1 MKSMS
6 KHHIVIPP
14 PKVELPDKFRTE
26 DKIRD
31 YVDGHLHITALKGK
45 LTGQFDWPY
54 HHNIKVAWK
63 QDLYEMS
70 RWWRIER
77 SRADHLEEIVEGL
90 QREVDDLRGRNGIFR
105 RLFPRRPRNG

>member
-14 PKVELPDKFRTE
+14 PKVGLPERFQTDE
-26 DKIRD
+26 NIRD
-31 YVDGHLHITALKGK
+31 YM
-45 LTGQFDWPY
+45 
-54 HHNIKVAWK
+54 HNHPVIRVAPLSHGAVAAYMCDL
-63 QDLYEMS
+63 QDMS

-90 QREVDDLRGRNGIFR
+90 QREVDDLRGMNGIFR
-105 RLFPRRPRNG
+105 RLFPRRYKNG